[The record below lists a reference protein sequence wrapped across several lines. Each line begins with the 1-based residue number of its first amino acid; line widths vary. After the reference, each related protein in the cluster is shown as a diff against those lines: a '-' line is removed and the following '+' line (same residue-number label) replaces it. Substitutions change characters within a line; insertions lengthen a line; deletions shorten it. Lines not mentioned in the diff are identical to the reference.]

1 MISHNFRK
9 LCNYTSVCYD
19 NTTLS
24 NCCFCIFLTKN
35 YKLSKRT
42 ILKKDVWEKKK
53 FWVPTRNQNSDFKI
67 LHSDALPLSLRDS
80 MVSEVHYKVHIWHAF
95 FFVPHSWPDKRHL
108 SLFLNQV
115 QNLPSLLFYLRT
127 ILFLI
132 NRTLWHGHGLAQ
144 VGK

>member
-1 MISHNFRK
+1 MTIPHSPIVVFVFFYLK
-9 LCNYTSVCYD
+9 ITNYQ
-19 NTTLS
+19 
-24 NCCFCIFLTKN
+24 
-35 YKLSKRT
+35 KRT

-67 LHSDALPLSLRDS
+67 LHSDALALSHRDS

-95 FFVPHSWPDKRHL
+95 FFVSRSWLDIKHL
-108 SLFLNQV
+108 SLFLNQA

>member
-1 MISHNFRK
+1 MTIPHSPIVVFVFFYLK
-9 LCNYTSVCYD
+9 ITNYQ
-19 NTTLS
+19 
-24 NCCFCIFLTKN
+24 
-35 YKLSKRT
+35 KRT

-95 FFVPHSWPDKRHL
+95 FFVPRLLPDIKHL
-108 SLFLNQV
+108 SLFLNQA
-115 QNLPSLLFYLRT
+115 QNLPSLLFYLST

-144 VGK
+144 VGM